1 MISFFAFLSSG
12 LFLGWSLG
20 ANDASN
26 IFGTAIGAKMIKFRT
41 AAILSSIFV
50 IIGAVF
56 AGSGTSESLGE
67 LGSID
72 AIGGAFVTAL
82 SAALTIYWMSTL
94 GLSVSTTQGIVG
106 AIIGWNIFA
115 GKSTDISVLKTIVST
130 WIICPALSAFFAII
144 IYLII
149 KQLLRSSKM
158 HLIRQDFYTRIGLII
173 AGIFG
178 AYALGANNIANIMGV
193 FINSSPLQ
201 PLVICGH
208 TILSSTQILFLLGS
222 IAISIGICTYS
233 QKVIETVGT
242 SIMRMSPIV
251 AFIVVLSQALVLFIF
266 SSSWLQQVLIDY
278 NLPRI
283 PLVPVSS
290 SQAVIGAI
298 LGIGL
303 IKGGKNIRWSILG
316 KVALGWVVTPIV
328 AGAICFICLFV
339 IENVFILKA
348 YN

>member
-50 IIGAVF
+50 IIGAVY
-56 AGSGTSESLGE
+56 AGSGTSQSLGE

-94 GLSVSTTQGIVG
+94 GLNVSTSQGIVG

-115 GKSTDISVLKTIVST
+115 GKSTDLSILKTIVST
-130 WIICPALSAFFAII
+130 WIICPLLAGLFAII
-144 IYLII
+144 IYFII
-149 KQLLRSSKM
+149 KKSLRKSKT

-193 FINSSPLQ
+193 FIKTSPLQ
-201 PLVICGH
+201 PLIICGH
-208 TILSSTQILFLLGS
+208 TVLTPVQILFLLGG

-233 QKVIETVGT
+233 KRVIETVGT
-242 SIMRMSPIV
+242 SIMRMSPVV

-266 SSSWLQQVLIDY
+266 SSTWLQQLLITY

-303 IKGGKNIRWSILG
+303 VKGGKNIKWSILG
-316 KVALGWVVTPIV
+316 KVALGWVVTPLV
-328 AGAICFICLFV
+328 AGTICFICLFF
-339 IENVFILKA
+339 IENVFMIKA